1 MMRSLFSGVSG
12 LKTHQTRMDVIGNN
26 IANVNTTA
34 YKSQNM
40 VFSDLLYQQTQAA
53 SGANADTGR
62 GGMNAR
68 QIGLGAKTAA
78 ISTAIT
84 RQGSAQSTNNPW
96 DVMISGDAFFIVSS
110 GSQNFFTRDGSF
122 TIDGAGNLVMASTGY
137 RVMGWQVDDETGDIR
152 SDTVSALQVMNREN
166 MTAPAEATTLGI
178 ASGILDK
185 NCSDVHSS
193 AGLVRTFSFFD
204 QLGYKYTAKISYH
217 AMSQDGNYYV
227 ELDDIL
233 NEDGVSLVK
242 YYNLANINQIA
253 TFGNG
258 GSMPDVTKVY
268 DVPQGVTYTPAN
280 STTTPATAANFK
292 VDYSFADAL
301 VGFSAN
307 PMMSLAEDLKII
319 TVDGKG
325 DATTPVP
332 DGTEA
337 KKTAGTNNVTVQGS
351 TELSEEVL
359 KSEYGLV
366 RIKEGTNKDKYYYK
380 KKDGTEVYLDGS
392 ADAKNIENWKEVL
405 QKLTGS
411 DAGAGG
417 GAGGG
422 GGTPAPATSGA
433 VTLSGV
439 EMDDDG
445 AMKVSFTADFE
456 PVRDLVYNAKSGKL
470 SETIEVADDDATKA
484 KILERVYGLKDTE
497 TMKYTINYIAPDGQ
511 ASITLKESYKG
522 NMLVFDT
529 ENGEFKYIGS
539 NEQRAAT
546 LDFAASA
553 TDLTGATVD
562 LGHFHDASIDFGTM
576 RNVNNGKVST
586 VAMDSGDGSSNNL
599 GAGRKEGAL
608 IGVEVGQ
615 DGKIRASY
623 DNGMTKLL
631 GQIAVTKFANA
642 SGLAKAGNNL
652 YSTTMNSG
660 EFDGVGI
667 DITSD
672 GKGSMESGV
681 LEMSN
686 VDLAGEF
693 TEMITTQRGFQANSR
708 IITTSDSM
716 LEELVNLK
724 R

>member
-78 ISTAIT
+78 INTAIT

-152 SDTVSALQVMNREN
+152 SDVVSALQVMNQKN
-166 MTAPAEATTLGI
+166 MTAPAEATTQGI

-204 QLGYKYTAKISYH
+204 QLGYKYTAKLSFH
-217 AMSQDGNYYV
+217 AMSEDGNYYV

-233 NEDGVSLVK
+233 NEDGVSLVE

-253 TFGNG
+253 TFGKG
-258 GSMPDVTKVY
+258 DTMPDVTKVY
-268 DVPQGVTYTPAN
+268 DVPQGVTYTPAAG
-280 STTTPATAANFK
+280 TTAANFK

-301 VGFSAN
+301 IGFSAN
-307 PMMSLAEDLKII
+307 PMMSLAEDLKIVKVG
-319 TVDGKG
+319 TSG
-325 DATTPVP
+325 DPAANTPVA
-332 DGTEA
+332 DGTIA
-337 KKTAGTNNVTVQGS
+337 ATGAANVTVQGS

-366 RIKEGTNKDKYYYK
+366 RIKEGTNKGKYYYSDK
-380 KKDGTEVYLDGS
+380 SGTTPADVYLDENS
-392 ADAKNIENWKEVL
+392 PVADWEKVL
-405 QKLTGS
+405 QKLTGGS
-411 DAGAGG
+411 A
-417 GAGGG
+417 AGGG
-422 GGTPAPATSGA
+422 GGTGTTSGA
-433 VTLSGV
+433 VKLSGV
-439 EMDDDG
+439 EMDEDG
-445 AMKVSFTADFE
+445 TMKVSFTAAFE
-456 PVRDLVYNAKSGKL
+456 PARELVYNSKSGKL

-529 ENGEFKYIGS
+529 QNGEFKYIGS
-539 NEQRAAT
+539 NDQSAAT

-553 TDLTGATVD
+553 TDLTGANVD
-562 LGHFHDASIDFGTM
+562 LGHFHDASINFATM
-576 RNVNNGKVST
+576 SNVNNGKVST
-586 VAMDSGDGSSNNL
+586 VAIDSGDGSSNNL
-599 GAGRKEGAL
+599 GAGRKRGAL

-642 SGLAKAGNNL
+642 AGLAKAGNNL

>member
-34 YKSQNM
+34 YKAQNM

-78 ISTAIT
+78 INTAIT

-96 DVMISGDAFFIVSS
+96 DVMISGEAFFIVNS

-137 RVMGWQVDDETGDIR
+137 RVMGWQVDGETGDIR
-152 SDTVSALQVMNREN
+152 SDTVSALQVMNQKN
-166 MTAPAEATTLGI
+166 MTAPPEATTLGT

-185 NCSDVHSS
+185 NCADVHSS

-242 YYNLANINQIA
+242 YYNLSNINQIA

-258 GSMPDVTKVY
+258 GNMDPVTKVY
-268 DVPQGVTYTPAN
+268 DVPQGVTYTPAV
-280 STTTPATAANFK
+280 TGGAAANFK
-292 VDYSFADAL
+292 VDYSFGDSL
-301 VGFSAN
+301 IGFSAN

-319 TVDGKG
+319 EIDGEKQTDTTKITDGKKAPTG
-325 DATTPVP
+325 KNSVVV
-332 DGTEA
+332 E
-337 KKTAGTNNVTVQGS
+337 GS
-351 TELSEEVL
+351 TGLSEEVL

-366 RIKEGTNKDKYYYK
+366 RIKEGDNKGKYYYSDK
-380 KKDGTEVYLDGS
+380 SANPAKDVYLDEKSGV
-392 ADAKNIENWKEVL
+392 DAWAKVL
-405 QKLTGS
+405 EKLTGKN
-411 DAGAGG
+411 DGA
-417 GAGGG
+417 AGGG
-422 GGTPAPATSGA
+422 GGAAGGGGGAATQTSGK
-433 VTLSGV
+433 VTVTKV
-439 EMDDDG
+439 EVDEDG
-445 AMKVSFTADFE
+445 TVNVSFSAAFE
-456 PVRDLVYNAKSGKL
+456 PTKELNYNQKTGKL
-470 SETIEVADDDATKA
+470 SETIDATEA
-484 KILERVYGLKDTE
+484 NYTTILERVYGLKDTE
-497 TMKYTINYIAPDGQ
+497 TVKYTINYIAPDGQ
-511 ASITLKESYKG
+511 ASIEMNESYKG

-529 ENGEFKYIGS
+529 ENGEFVYIGS
-539 NEQRAAT
+539 NGQRAAT
-546 LDFAASA
+546 LDFAGSA

-562 LGHFHDASIDFGTM
+562 LGHFHDTSIDFGTM
-576 RNVNNGKVST
+576 RNVNNGKTST

-608 IGVEVGQ
+608 IGVEVGS

-642 SGLAKAGNNL
+642 AGLAKAGNNL

-672 GKGSMESGV
+672 GEGSMESGV

>member
-78 ISTAIT
+78 INTAIT

-166 MTAPAEATTLGI
+166 MTAPAEATTQGI

-258 GSMPDVTKVY
+258 GNMDPVTKVY
-268 DVPQGVTYTPAN
+268 DVPQGVTYTPAV
-280 STTTPATAANFK
+280 TGGAAANFK
-292 VDYSFADAL
+292 VDYSFGDSL
-301 VGFSAN
+301 KGFSAN
-307 PMMSLAEDLKII
+307 PMMSLAEDIKIVE
-319 TVDGKG
+319 VDGEKLT
-325 DATTPVP
+325 DTTKIT
-332 DGTEA
+332 DGKPAPTGE
-337 KKTAGTNNVTVQGS
+337 NSVVVEGS
-351 TELSEEVL
+351 TALSEDVL

-366 RIKEGTNKDKYYYK
+366 RIKEGNDKGKYYYLDK
-380 KKDGTEVYLDGS
+380 SGTTPTPVLLDETS
-392 ADAKNIENWKEVL
+392 NVADWAKVL
-405 QKLTGS
+405 QKLTG
-411 DAGAGG
+411 DDGTAGG
-417 GAGGG
+417 GGTGGG
-422 GGTPAPATSGA
+422 GGTTTATSGA
-433 VTLSGV
+433 VEVSKV
-439 EMDDDG
+439 ELDDNG
-445 AMKVSFTADFE
+445 ELTVSFKAAFE
-456 PVRDLVYNAKSGKL
+456 PTKELKYNQKTGKL
-470 SETIEVADDDATKA
+470 SETIDATEA
-484 KILERVYGLKDTE
+484 NYTTILERVYGLKDTE
-497 TMKYTINYIAPDGQ
+497 TMKYNINYIAPDGQ
-511 ASITLKESYKG
+511 ASIEMNESYKG

>member
-1 MMRSLFSGVSG
+1 
-12 LKTHQTRMDVIGNN
+12 MDVIGNN

-78 ISTAIT
+78 INTAIT

-96 DVMISGDAFFIVSS
+96 DVMISGEAFFIVSS

-152 SDTVSALQVMNREN
+152 SDTVSALQVMNQKN
-166 MTAPAEATTLGI
+166 MTAPAEATTQGI

-185 NCSDVHSS
+185 NDPNVHSS

-204 QLGYKYTAKISYH
+204 QLGYKYTAKLSFH
-217 AMSQDGNYYV
+217 AMSEDGNYYV

-233 NEDGVSLVK
+233 NEDSVSLVK
-242 YYNLANINQIA
+242 YYNLSNINQIA

-258 GSMPDVTKVY
+258 GNMDPITKVY
-268 DVPQGVTYTPAN
+268 SVPQGVTYTPAAG
-280 STTTPATAANFK
+280 TTAANYK

-301 VGFSAN
+301 IGFSAN

-319 TVDGKG
+319 QIGS
-325 DATTPVP
+325 ATAPIK

-337 KKTAGTNNVTVQGS
+337 TKTAGTNNVKVEGS
-351 TELSEEVL
+351 TDLSEDVL
-359 KSEYGLV
+359 ESEYGLV
-366 RIKEGTNKDKYYYK
+366 RVNEGAHKGDYYYEDK
-380 KKDGTEVYLDGS
+380 SGTTPTPVYLNGKS
-392 ADAKNIENWKEVL
+392 AAADWAKVL

-411 DAGAGG
+411 NTGTGTGTGG

-422 GGTPAPATSGA
+422 GGTTTATSGA
-433 VTLSGV
+433 VTV
-439 EMDDDG
+439 TKVAMDEDG
-445 AMKVSFTADFE
+445 TVQVSFSADFE
-456 PVRDLVYNAKSGKL
+456 PTKTLKYNAATGKL
-470 SETIEVADDDATKA
+470 SETIDATA
-484 KILERVYGLKDTE
+484 ANYATILEQVYGLKDTE

-511 ASITLKESYKG
+511 ASIELNESYKG

-529 ENGEFKYIGS
+529 QNGEFRYIGS
-539 NEQRAAT
+539 NDQVAAT
-546 LDFAASA
+546 LDFAGSA

-562 LGHFHDASIDFGTM
+562 LGHFHDTSINFATM

-586 VAMDSGDGSSNNL
+586 VALDSGDGSSNNL

-672 GKGSMESGV
+672 GEGSMESGV